1 MEYLD
6 RGLFLGGMFKNVS
19 QHGDHVQ
26 KVGCGHLAWLSK
38 HDEAARNAAEL
49 ADSARE
55 AGFSVEVYPF
65 RASFVVL
72 VTAEEGVSLASFTL
86 DSDGVV
92 FTSSNYYPEDLVS
105 SEEEASRG
113 YFERM
118 MDWYTDPSTT
128 L

>member
-1 MEYLD
+1 MEFD
-6 RGLFLGGMFKNVS
+6 RGLFLRGLFGNVLPYN
-19 QHGDHVQ
+19 HVQ
-26 KVGCGHLAWLSK
+26 KIGRRHLAWLAR

-65 RASFVVL
+65 HASFVVL
-72 VTAEEGVSLASFTL
+72 VTVEGGVSLVRFTL

-92 FTSSNYYPEDLVS
+92 LTESSYYPEDLVS
-105 SEEEASRG
+105 SEKEVSRE
-113 YFERM
+113 YFERL
-118 MDWYTDPSTT
+118 MDWYTSPSTT